1 MYYNNKRLT
10 LSVFWIVLGTV
21 LTALSA
27 KEVLDSQYSSMGT
40 VFIVIGAMQV
50 IRNIRYRKDPE
61 YRERINTE
69 FSDERNSFLRM
80 KSWSWAGY
88 IVVLVES
95 VGVVVAMILGE
106 RTVQMLLSYSVCL
119 ILCVY
124 WITYL
129 VLSRKY

>member
-10 LSVFWIVLGTV
+10 LSVFWVLLGTA
-21 LTALSA
+21 LTVLSA

-88 IVVLVES
+88 IGVLVES

>member
-1 MYYNNKRLT
+1 MYYNNRRLT
-10 LSVFWIVLGTV
+10 LSVFWVLLGTA
-21 LTALSA
+21 LTVLSA

-69 FSDERNSFLRM
+69 ISDERNSFIRM

-88 IVVLVES
+88 IVVLVEGA
-95 VGVVVAMILGE
+95 GVVVAMILGE
-106 RTVQMLLSYSVCL
+106 RTVQLVLSYSVCL

-124 WITYL
+124 WIAYL

>member
-106 RTVQMLLSYSVCL
+106 RTVQLVLSYSVCL

>member
-10 LSVFWIVLGTV
+10 LSVFWVLLGTA
-21 LTALSA
+21 LTVLSA

-69 FSDERNSFLRM
+69 FSDERNSFIRM

-95 VGVVVAMILGE
+95 GGVVVAMILGE

>member
-10 LSVFWIVLGTV
+10 LSVFWVLLGTA
-21 LTALSA
+21 LTVLSA

-69 FSDERNSFLRM
+69 FSDERNSFIRM

>member
-10 LSVFWIVLGTV
+10 LSVFWVLLGTA
-21 LTALSA
+21 LTVLSA

-69 FSDERNSFLRM
+69 FSDERNSFIRM

-88 IVVLVES
+88 IVVLVE
-95 VGVVVAMILGE
+95 GAGAVVAMILGE
-106 RTVQMLLSYSVCL
+106 RTVQLVLSYSVCL

-124 WITYL
+124 WIAYL

>member
-21 LTALSA
+21 LTVLSA

-106 RTVQMLLSYSVCL
+106 RTVQLVLSYSVCL

-124 WITYL
+124 WIAYL